1 MFTPNLLSGTSREDI
16 GMRSRIVIVDDEP
29 DLRDAVA
36 EYLTA
41 SGYDVTV
48 AGDAAAMREIAREQ
62 SFNLAILDISMPG
75 EDGLSLGRWLRSKM
89 PVGIIFATASG
100 TSIDRIVG
108 LELGADDYI
117 VKPYELRELLARVRS
132 VLRRVPP
139 PSGLVTDDEAPPRA
153 ARRVINFGGMSA
165 DLDGRIVT
173 GLDGSVIEMAKSEFD
188 VLEVFLT
195 RSNRLLSRPAIAEA
209 IGFADEAEDSRALD
223 IRIMRLRK
231 KIEAD
236 PSNPRFL
243 RTVRGEGYIFSI
255 SDGAGQK
262 SA

>member
-1 MFTPNLLSGTSREDI
+1 MFTPNLLAGTSREDSS
-16 GMRSRIVIVDDEP
+16 MRSRIVVVDDEP

-36 EYLTA
+36 EYLAA

-139 PSGLVTDDEAPPRA
+139 PTGLVTDDETPARA
-153 ARRVINFGGMSA
+153 ARRVINFGSLSA

-173 GLDGSVIEMAKSEFD
+173 GPEGSVIDMAKSEFD

-195 RSNRLLSRPAIAEA
+195 RANRLLSRAAIAEA

-243 RTVRGEGYIFSI
+243 RTVRGEGYIFSV

>member
-1 MFTPNLLSGTSREDI
+1 MFTPNLLAGNSREDNA
-16 GMRSRIVIVDDEP
+16 MRSRIVVVDDEP

-48 AGDAAAMREIAREQ
+48 AGDAATMREIAREQ
-62 SFNLAILDISMPG
+62 SFHLAILDISMPG

-132 VLRRVPP
+132 VLRRVPAP
-139 PSGLVTDDEAPPRA
+139 TGTVADDDGMARP
-153 ARRVINFGGMSA
+153 ARRVMTFGGFSA
-165 DLDGRIVT
+165 DLDGRMVT
-173 GLDGSVIEMAKSEFD
+173 SPSGALVEMAKSEFD
-188 VLEVFLT
+188 VLEVFLS
-195 RSNRLLSRPAIAEA
+195 RANRLLSRSAIAEA
-209 IGFADEAEDSRALD
+209 IGLADEADDSRALD

-243 RTVRGEGYIFSI
+243 RTVRGEGYIFSLA
-255 SDGAGQK
+255 DAGQK
-262 SA
+262 TA

>member
-1 MFTPNLLSGTSREDI
+1 MFTPNLLFANSREDNAV
-16 GMRSRIVIVDDEP
+16 RSRIVVVDDEP

-48 AGDAAAMREIAREQ
+48 AGDAAEMREIAREQ
-62 SFNLAILDISMPG
+62 TFSLAILDISMPG

-139 PSGLVTDDEAPPRA
+139 PTAANDIAAPASQP
-153 ARRVINFGGMSA
+153 ARRTVSFGGYSA
-165 DLDGRIVT
+165 DLDGRMVT
-173 GLDGSVIEMAKSEFD
+173 GPGGAAIELAKSEFD

-195 RSNRLLSRPAIAEA
+195 RANRLLTRAAISEA
-209 IGFADEAEDSRALD
+209 IGFDEDAEASRALD

-236 PSNPRFL
+236 PANPRFL
-243 RTVRGEGYIFSI
+243 RTVRGEGYIFSLA
-255 SDGAGQK
+255 DGAG
-262 SA
+262 SRVG